1 MLVRRRQRPHLG
13 RNRTG
18 CECKRMMD
26 ARSSTAC
33 RVPAAAAHGEGESC
47 AE

>member
-1 MLVRRRQRPHLG
+1 
-13 RNRTG
+13 
-18 CECKRMMD
+18 MD

-47 AE
+47 AVATLWAAINVLEAINALEA